1 LTDFFL
7 ILSVV
12 FAGIHLIL
20 MFRVWR
26 AWKSY
31 APVLSGVQAKVSII
45 IAARNEA
52 KNIEACLA
60 HVFANV
66 YAPGYEVIVVDDR
79 SDDDSPAILRQ
90 WESQYSNL
98 QVLRID
104 AVPKGM
110 PPKKHAL
117 TVGISAA
124 TSEILLFTDA
134 DCRVPADWVAR
145 MASAFDTDTEVVLG
159 PGPYHAE
166 PGLLNRLI
174 RYETLHTAFWFLGR
188 AKMGNPYMALGRNL
202 AYRKSFFE
210 RVGGFASG
218 IESLS
223 GDDDLLVNHHAVGSR
238 TRVVTEV
245 PVYSEPK
252 HTWRVWYRQK
262 MRHLQAGKWYRSGS
276 MRYTS
281 VALMSW
287 IGVWVAAF
295 ASATLASYG
304 LLAIFLVLRGSML
317 YIAGQKERKV
327 SNIFVILPLI
337 DCLLLMYHVFV
348 IPVAGLIRNPKWN

>member
-1 LTDFFL
+1 LTDLFL
-7 ILSVV
+7 LLAVLCSL
-12 FAGIHLIL
+12 FHLTL

-26 AWKSY
+26 AWHNY
-31 APVLSGVQAKVSII
+31 VPVRSVSQAKVSIV

-52 KNIEACLA
+52 ENIEACLA
-60 HVFANV
+60 HVFSNL

-79 SDDDSPAILRQ
+79 SEDESPALLRQ
-90 WESQYSNL
+90 LASQYPNL
-98 QVLRID
+98 QVIRID
-104 AVPKGM
+104 TLPQGM

-117 TVGISAA
+117 TVGIGVAS
-124 TSEILLFTDA
+124 SEILLFTDA
-134 DCRVPADWVAR
+134 DCRVPSDWVVR
-145 MASAFDTDTEVVLG
+145 MASSFEADTEVVLG
-159 PGPYHAE
+159 SGPYHA
-166 PGLLNRLI
+166 GHGVLNRLI

-238 TRVVTEV
+238 TRVVMDV
-245 PVYSEPK
+245 LVYSEPK
-252 HTWRVWYRQK
+252 RSWKAWYRQK
-262 MRHLQAGKWYRSGS
+262 LRHLQAGKWYRSGS
-276 MRYTS
+276 MRYS
-281 VALMSW
+281 SMALLSW
-287 IGVWVAAF
+287 IGVWLATF
-295 ASATLASYG
+295 ANPTLAG
-304 LLAIFLVLRGSML
+304 FGVLAVFLLIRGGML
-317 YIAGQKERKV
+317 HIAGRKERKV

-337 DCLLLMYHVFV
+337 DCLLLLYHVFV